1 MRPQVVPRGPADAK
15 HTDMMWGRGWGG
27 GRHVPCG
34 KLCSAMVMIIAGGME
49 IMIIGRK
56 LGLGSFV

>member
-1 MRPQVVPRGPADAK
+1 MLGAHAK
-15 HTDMMWGRGWGG
+15 TQPH
-27 GRHVPCG
+27 P
-34 KLCSAMVMIIAGGME
+34 AMVMIIAGGME